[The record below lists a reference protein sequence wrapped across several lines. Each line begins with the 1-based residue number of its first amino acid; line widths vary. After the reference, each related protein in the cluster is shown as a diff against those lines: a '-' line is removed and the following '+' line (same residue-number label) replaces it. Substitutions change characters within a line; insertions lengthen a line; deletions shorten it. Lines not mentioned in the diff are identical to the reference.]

1 MAPFPYRLIMPM
13 WLFPHPMHYIL
24 PGQPWTKEI
33 SFVFISA
40 QIPSQGQ
47 GKLNSSEYG
56 DKGCYFRPFTAAF
69 EWNLIDCNSFKH
81 FIMDKWDGIFI
92 AAFNVLYGHRSTND
106 VHTCP
111 VSSWFLFSACLS
123 FSGML
128 LIIPNKCKGPI
139 QRAQL
144 DYHEKK

>member
-1 MAPFPYRLIMPM
+1 MGTKAVILDLSQQLLNEI
-13 WLFPHPMHYIL
+13 WLTVI
-24 PGQPWTKEI
+24 
-33 SFVFISA
+33 
-40 QIPSQGQ
+40 
-47 GKLNSSEYG
+47 
-56 DKGCYFRPFTAAF
+56 